1 MPVCFWTGQRNILFG
16 YKTIPHLKTGR
27 EFWDAPPESL
37 SPLLSPSP
45 LFIRIYGPVFK
56 TGALNVFPTER
67 ATAVNSPHLKTG
79 AGILGCTPLNYSVG

>member
-1 MPVCFWTGQRNILFG
+1 M
-16 YKTIPHLKTGR
+16 KTGR
-27 EFWDAPPESL
+27 EFWDAPPVPPESL

-67 ATAVNSPHLKTG
+67 ATALNSPHLKTG
-79 AGILGCTPLNYSVG
+79 A